1 MINCAAFHIIP
12 HNTLQAAGISMEPRT
27 RRRRPRTA
35 SSHRRIVRAFVVVAA
50 ALALDACCSIPAAE
64 ATDRPMWA
72 VLSQPNRVTSTGDQ
86 PAFSSF
92 PIDWAFINAGAPHAC
107 ND

>member
-1 MINCAAFHIIP
+1 
-12 HNTLQAAGISMEPRT
+12 MEPRS
-27 RRRRPRTA
+27 RRRRSSRSA
-35 SSHRRIVRAFVVVAA
+35 SSHGSNIVRAFVVVAA
-50 ALALDACCSIPAAE
+50 ALALDACCLLPAAE

-92 PIDWAFINAGAPHAC
+92 PIDWAFINAGAPHATRVTALLLVVLLG
-107 ND
+107 